1 MVYVHP
7 ALGALTVVLVLLLG
21 MQGLRS
27 THRAA
32 YAADARRAH
41 RRLSWWVFGLGV
53 VVLGLGFGSTA
64 WLRDDLA
71 VAQTSHVLA
80 AVPFVLL
87 MAINA
92 ALSRRFAGS
101 PRARVA
107 HKWLGLVL
115 MVAAVAV
122 VALGMRLLP

>member
-1 MVYVHP
+1 MEYVHP

-32 YAADARRAH
+32 YATDARRAH
-41 RRLSWWVFGLGV
+41 RRLSWWVFALGV

-64 WLRDDLA
+64 FLRDDLS
-71 VAQTSHVLA
+71 VGQTSHMLA

-92 ALSRRFAGS
+92 ALSRRFVGS
-101 PRARVA
+101 TRARVA
-107 HKWLGLVL
+107 HRWLGLLL
-115 MVAAVAV
+115 MVVGVAV
-122 VALGMRLLP
+122 VVLGMRLLP